1 MNKKKIVI
9 LLISILMLLGC
20 VVSSVYFHNKGNN
33 KAKSGT
39 DQTIETAN
47 IKTEQDG
54 FSLSEGNV
62 DFENPTEEH
71 VHDAATSEDVN
82 ADNSVSGSSAH
93 GGTTIQ
99 ASSDNQESETTV
111 APINPTQPSNITT
124 EAPSAPTAPSTT
136 EAPSTPTVPSTTE
149 APVTTETPSEPVEP
163 TTAVAADDSTE
174 GKTWVPPVYK
184 EVWVVDQEACTI
196 ENPVYEVVYVSYCN
210 GCGAVITG
218 KTDEH
223 AKERLLAGHMECGG
237 YTIVPEY
244 VQVGVEVI
252 EVPEQGHWEKVLVQE
267 GYWI

>member
-9 LLISILMLLGC
+9 LLMSLLMLIGC
-20 VVSSVYFHNKGNN
+20 VASSLYFHSKESNKINN
-33 KAKSGT
+33 ETNK
-39 DQTIETAN
+39 TIETAN
-47 IKTEQDG
+47 SQNEKDV
-54 FSLSEGNV
+54 SVLSENNV
-62 DFENPTEEH
+62 ICEDATEELAQD
-71 VHDAATSEDVN
+71 VTTLEDTN
-82 ADNSVSGSSAH
+82 TENSDSGSSVH

-99 ASSDNQESETTV
+99 ASNDSQESETTEIPNEPV
-111 APINPTQPSNITT
+111 IPVTT
-124 EAPSAPTAPSTT
+124 ETPSAPTVPSTT
-136 EAPSTPTVPSTTE
+136 ETPSVPTAPSTTE

-218 KTDEH
+218 DPDEH
-223 AKERLLAGHMECGG
+223 MKSRLLAGHMECGG
-237 YTIVPEY
+237 YTTVPEY